1 MKKLLLTS
9 AGFHNPE
16 VSKEFLSLVN
26 KDASE
31 IKLVF
36 VAADMD
42 EDSAPWV
49 KKSKQ
54 DLLDLGIKEVNI
66 LTTFLDRHIDYSD
79 LRNFDAVFVNGGN
92 TFLILDKFRKSNFDR
107 AVIQFIDEGKVY
119 VGVSAGSN
127 ITGPDIETCVTGI
140 GDENTVGMKNTVGL
154 NVVDFVTIPHYEH
167 KDEEEIKK
175 WEEKVNYKL
184 VRLTDDQAILVRGD
198 KTRIIE

>member
-1 MKKLLLTS
+1 MKITKLLLS
-9 AGFHNPE
+9 IVLIF
-16 VSKEFLSLVN
+16 SLI
-26 KDASE
+26 SP
-31 IKLVF
+31 VF
-36 VAADMD
+36 AD
-42 EDSAPWV
+42 ETCAYFFY
-49 KKSKQ
+49 
-54 DLLDLGIKEVNI
+54 G
-66 LTTFLDRHIDYSD
+66 
-79 LRNFDAVFVNGGN
+79 
-92 TFLILDKFRKSNFDR
+92 
-107 AVIQFIDEGKVY
+107 EGKVY

-127 ITGPDIETCVTGI
+127 IAGPDIETCVTGI